1 MLYQKLRPQSFDG
14 MLGSKAAVEG
24 LKAVLA
30 QDERPHAYLLTEG
43 SGLGKTS
50 SARILGKE
58 LDCGIL
64 EINAAQSRGIDTI
77 RELEK
82 RSVLSPLGNKARM
95 VIIDEAH
102 AMTGAAQN
110 CLLKIIEDIP
120 KHQYY
125 VLVST
130 EPDKIIAT
138 IRNRCAIYT
147 FSNLRPPQMKELLAR
162 SVEQIKADVEPEVLE
177 LIRIA
182 AEGCP
187 RQALVM
193 LEQVLGMDPRKAL
206 DALQSGTIAHRGVKS
221 LCMELLAIKTSMRQ
235 RLNTLKSIEG
245 EPESIRRA
253 VLGYMAT
260 VATNAKTDGGRHTAY
275 LILRAFLSADTY
287 RSGRAAL
294 ICAVM
299 DCEE

>member
-1 MLYQKLRPQSFDG
+1 MLYQKLRPTSLDD
-14 MLGSKAAVEG
+14 MLGSKAAIEG

-30 QDERPHAYLLTEG
+30 QDERPHAYLLTGG

-138 IRNRCAIYT
+138 IRNRCAVYT
-147 FSNLRPPQMKELLAR
+147 FSNLRPPQMKELLSR
-162 SVEQIKADVEPEVLE
+162 SVEQIGADVEPEVLE
-177 LIRIA
+177 MIRIA

-193 LEQVLGMDPRKAL
+193 LEQVIGMDPLEAL
-206 DALQSGTIAHRGVKS
+206 DAMQSGTISHKGVKD
-221 LCMELLAIKTSMRQ
+221 LCQGLMSKKYGMLKV
-235 RLNTLKSIEG
+235 LKSIEG
-245 EPESIRRA
+245 EPESIRQGI
-253 VLGYMAT
+253 LGYMGA
-260 VATNAKTDGGRHTAY
+260 VATNNPSANSVHM
-275 LILRAFLSADTY
+275 ILRAFLSADTY

>member
-1 MLYQKLRPQSFDG
+1 MLYQKLRPQSLDD
-14 MLGSKAAVEG
+14 MLGSKAAIEG

-30 QDERPHAYLLTEG
+30 QDERPHAYLFAG
-43 SGLGKTS
+43 PPGVGKTTA
-50 SARILGKE
+50 ARILAKE
-58 LDCGIL
+58 LGCGMMGLL
-64 EINAAQSRGIDTI
+64 EINAAQSRGIDTV

-82 RSVLSPLGNKARM
+82 ISTLAPLGSKTRL
-95 VIIDEAH
+95 VLIDEA
-102 AMTGAAQN
+102 AGMTGAAQN

-177 LIRIA
+177 MIRIV

-193 LEQVLGMDPRKAL
+193 LEQVLFMDPRKAL
-206 DALQSGTIAHRGVKS
+206 DALRSGTIAHKGVKD
-221 LCMELLAIKTSMRQ
+221 LCRGLMAGKSGMLKV
-235 RLNTLKSIEG
+235 LKSIEG
-245 EPESIRRA
+245 EPESIR
-253 VLGYMAT
+253 LGIIGYMA
-260 VATNAKTDGGRHTAY
+260 AAGMNGRDVHT
-275 LILRAFLSADTY
+275 ILRSFLDADTY
-287 RSGRAAL
+287 RNGKAAL
-294 ICAVM
+294 VCAVM
-299 DCEE
+299 DCYLE